1 MKHLSEI
8 SWLVDEPTY
17 RKDPA
22 LSYSTI
28 AKYERGGF
36 ASLATLFDVVHS
48 PSLTFGSVVDELI
61 TGDEESF
68 NNRFIVAQF
77 PKLEPMQEAAVRKLS
92 ELYKEEYG
100 SLDAIPD
107 NDLIAGLNE
116 AEFYMHYKK
125 EETRIKKIKEQPCVD
140 FYRLLSV
147 ASTKEIIAQDVY
159 DNAQSCVEALR
170 VSSATG
176 PYFSPS
182 NDHIRK
188 YYQLKFKGTIDGVDY
203 RCMADLIVVDY
214 DRKIVIPCDLKTS
227 GSPEYDFWKSFIKWR
242 YDIQA
247 RLYWRLIRMNM
258 DKDEYFKDFKLVD
271 YRFLVVNKESR
282 TPLTWWFPETT
293 MNNVLMHGNH
303 VFRTPW
309 EIGKELRGYLD
320 HTPRVPNGISMT
332 KVNNICEWIDNEAS
346 KNQD

>member
-1 MKHLSEI
+1 MKHFSEI
-8 SWLVDEPTY
+8 SWPVDEPTY

-36 ASLATLFDVVHS
+36 ASLATLFDDVHS
-48 PSLTFGSVVDELI
+48 PALTFGSVVDELI

-92 ELYKEEYG
+92 ELYKEDYG

-107 NDLIAGLNE
+107 GELVAGLNE
-116 AEFYMHYKK
+116 AGFYMTYKEK
-125 EETRIKKIKEQPCVD
+125 TRISKIKEQSCVD

-147 ASTKEIIAQDVY
+147 ATTKEIIAQDVY
-159 DNAQSCVEALR
+159 DNAQACVEALR
-170 VSSATG
+170 VSVATG

-227 GSPEYDFWKSFIKWR
+227 GHVEYDFWKSFVQWR

-247 RLYWRLIRMNM
+247 RLYWKLIRMNM
-258 DKDEYFKDFKLVD
+258 DKDEFFKDFKLVD
-271 YRFLVVNKESR
+271 YRFLVVNKDYRS
-282 TPLTWWFPETT
+282 PLVWWYPETT
-293 MNNVLMHGNH
+293 MDKTLVHNGKK
-303 VFRTPW
+303 FRAPW
-309 EIGKELRGYLD
+309 EIGKELRSYLD
-320 HTPRVPNGISMT
+320 NNPQVPDGISMI
-332 KVNNICEWIDNEAS
+332 KANNICEWIDADETD
-346 KNQD
+346 KD

>member
-1 MKHLSEI
+1 MKHFSEI
-8 SWLVDEPTY
+8 SWPVDEPTY

-36 ASLATLFDVVHS
+36 SSLATLFDEVHS

-61 TGDEESF
+61 TGDKESF
-68 NNRFIVAQF
+68 SNRFIVAQF
-77 PKLEPMQEAAVRKLS
+77 PKLEPMKETGTRKLH
-92 ELYKEEYG
+92 ELYGGEYKT
-100 SLDAIPD
+100 LDSIPD
-107 NDLIAGLNE
+107 SLIITGLND
-116 AEFYMHYKK
+116 AEVYKSLK
-125 EETRIKKIKEQPCVD
+125 DETRIRKMKEQSCCD
-140 FYRLLSV
+140 FYRLLGLSGE
-147 ASTKEIIAQDVY
+147 KEIISQDVY
-159 DNAQSCVEALR
+159 DSAQACVEALR
-170 VSSATG
+170 ISAATG

-182 NDHIRK
+182 NEHLRK

-203 RCMADLIVVDY
+203 RCMADLIIVDY

-247 RLYWRLIRMNM
+247 RLYWKLIRMNM

-282 TPLTWWFPETT
+282 TPLTWWFPETAIDNRLT
-293 MNNVLMHGNH
+293 HGDR
-303 VFRTPW
+303 VFRSPW

-320 HTPRVPNGISMT
+320 HTPCVPNGISMT
-332 KVNNICEWIDNEAS
+332 KVNNICEWIDNETN